1 MQRPEL
7 VIALQ
12 VILMAG
18 LQGVGKTTACGKL
31 ALALKKQKRKV
42 LMVATDVYRPAAIDQ
57 LVKLGEQVGVKVF
70 EQGTDAKPAE
80 IAAAG
85 LQVVSHCALFWP
97 TQSAELWVSAVSV
110 KPRSGGVAAASHSR
124 PWPLGAVASLPLDL
138 GCFQAV
144 ASAP

>member
-7 VIALQ
+7 VDALQ

-57 LVKLGEQVGVKVF
+57 LVKPGGASGR
-70 EQGTDAKPAE
+70 QG
-80 IAAAG
+80 
-85 LQVVSHCALFWP
+85 F
-97 TQSAELWVSAVSV
+97 
-110 KPRSGGVAAASHSR
+110 
-124 PWPLGAVASLPLDL
+124 
-138 GCFQAV
+138 
-144 ASAP
+144 